1 MGVKIQRRVVAGLR
15 KCSREFVRRLPDTQL
30 GHRKPQLLKLESN
43 LDRPLVA
50 QSVSKRVNKSLPPTR
65 ISANQIMI
73 GEMAAGI
80 AQETTKRPPQAFI
93 ASISAA
99 VPVIFITRFRL

>member
-50 QSVSKRVNKSLPPTR
+50 
-65 ISANQIMI
+65 
-73 GEMAAGI
+73 G
-80 AQETTKRPPQAFI
+80 
-93 ASISAA
+93 
-99 VPVIFITRFRL
+99 ITRWKFCRIAVDENFR

>member
-1 MGVKIQRRVVAGLR
+1 MPTAI
-15 KCSREFVRRLPDTQL
+15 LPSQMAAMEQFL
-30 GHRKPQLLKLESN
+30 EGPLL
-43 LDRPLVA
+43 A

>member
-1 MGVKIQRRVVAGLR
+1 MAAMEQFLEG
-15 KCSREFVRRLPDTQL
+15 P
-30 GHRKPQLLKLESN
+30 LL
-43 LDRPLVA
+43 A

-73 GEMAAGI
+73 RAMAAGI

>member
-50 QSVSKRVNKSLPPTR
+50 
-65 ISANQIMI
+65 
-73 GEMAAGI
+73 GC
-80 AQETTKRPPQAFI
+80 
-93 ASISAA
+93 
-99 VPVIFITRFRL
+99 

>member
-1 MGVKIQRRVVAGLR
+1 MGLERHRIRLR
-15 KCSREFVRRLPDTQL
+15 TTAIGKC
-30 GHRKPQLLKLESN
+30 LEGPF
-43 LDRPLVA
+43 LA

>member
-50 QSVSKRVNKSLPPTR
+50 
-65 ISANQIMI
+65 
-73 GEMAAGI
+73 GG
-80 AQETTKRPPQAFI
+80 
-93 ASISAA
+93 
-99 VPVIFITRFRL
+99 